1 MGESRIK
8 KKMIAVVGAGFSGAV
23 IASRLAQAGHQ
34 IHVFE
39 SRGHIAGNSHT
50 RRDELTGIMLH
61 SYGPHIFH
69 TDNERVWKFV
79 NQFDEFIPYIHR
91 VKAVTQNRVFSLP
104 INLLTINQFFGKVM
118 SPQEAR
124 GFIDSTTDHS
134 IVNPKSLE
142 EWSLRYVG
150 RELYEA
156 FFKGYTLKQWGVHP
170 SELPASI
177 IKRLPLFFSY
187 SDNYFSN
194 RYQGIPRN
202 GYSKI
207 IEQLLTNSGIFVQTG
222 KCVDQ
227 KIREMFDHIFFSGAL
242 DEWYRYKY
250 GSLAYRTLDFEK
262 IIYKGD
268 YQGCAVMNYCDE
280 TVPWTRIT
288 EHKHFMPWE
297 DHENTICFRE
307 FSRNH
312 EKNDIPYYPIRLLSD
327 QAMLKR
333 YIKLGKQEKNVTFIG
348 RLGTYRYLDM
358 DVAIIEAMRVADLFL
373 DCQKHGAQMPA
384 FSTDAMQ

>member
-1 MGESRIK
+1 MGASGFK

-39 SRGHIAGNSHT
+39 SREHIAGNCHT
-50 RRDELTGIMLH
+50 QRDELTGIMIH

-69 TDNERVWKFV
+69 TDNERVWKYV
-79 NQFDEFIPYIHR
+79 NQFDEFIPYTHR
-91 VKAVTQNRVFSLP
+91 VRAIAQNRVFSLP
-104 INLLTINQFFGKVM
+104 INLLTINQYFGKVM

-124 GFIDSTTDHS
+124 RFIDATTDRS
-134 IVNPKSLE
+134 IVKPKSLE

-177 IKRLPLFFSY
+177 IKRLPLSFSY
-187 SDNYFSN
+187 SDNYFNN
-194 RYQGIPRN
+194 RYQGVPRN

-207 IEQLLTNSGIFVQTG
+207 IEQLLTHNRISVQLG
-222 KCVDQ
+222 QCVDK
-227 KIREMFDHIFFSGAL
+227 KIKEQYDHIFSSGAL
-242 DEWYRYKY
+242 DDWYGYKY
-250 GSLAYRTLDFEK
+250 GSLGYRTLDFEK
-262 IIYKGD
+262 IIYRGD
-268 YQGCAVMNYCDE
+268 YQGCAVMNYCDQM
-280 TVPWTRIT
+280 VPWTRIT

-307 FSRNH
+307 YSRDH
-312 EKNDIPYYPIRLLSD
+312 KENDIPYYPIRLLSD
-327 QAMLKR
+327 QAVLER
-333 YIKLGKQEKNVTFIG
+333 YFKLGKQEKNMTFIG

-358 DVAIIEAMRVADLFL
+358 DVAIIEAMQAADLFL
-373 DCQKHGAQMPA
+373 DCQRHGTQMPA
-384 FSTDAMQ
+384 FCTDAMP